1 MTAKPPRP
9 SLPSAHTGRA
19 ARYIALVLEVLWTTL
34 LVLPAALTTSAMRVF
49 DQEPGLLF
57 AVSCWVVL
65 GTRLLFPRRAY
76 FFVTLPVVLL
86 GVACTGA
93 ELLRGVDLLGLL
105 GRWHTFTA
113 LEIAGTAR
121 PYAWATLGTC
131 LVLGTLAF
139 ACHRFVPEHTRPRA
153 VAWGVVAATALLATA
168 VPRTVWLRTW
178 PIDGILLV
186 GATASGSNVMTQYL
200 FPELSY
206 VDPRDPGSSWGA
218 SRVPGAPAAETVV
231 LLIGETIRPDYLR
244 ECGGPARV
252 RPLSSG
258 ARVACDV
265 TAGSD
270 GTSESVPLLISREM
284 PGHRVRVSTDAT
296 FVHALQEAG
305 FEGHW
310 IGVQPRSVAWPD
322 ATVQLFRPDR
332 GRDDA
337 VLLPPL
343 ATALARP
350 APLKAIVLHA
360 NNAHTPY
367 CSRYDRAQ
375 APYPVDCSAG
385 VDAVSPA
392 NLAQVR
398 ASYANAVDASVGLL
412 DDVIDAL
419 SRRPEPT
426 FLVYA
431 PDHGE
436 NLLDDGRELWNHA
449 LRRPTR
455 WDARV
460 PVVFWANDAWRAGHA
475 AQWARLESQ
484 LGAPLMHADLVP
496 TLLDAAGVRYD
507 EPRKAPVDLL
517 ASTVP
522 PQRHRI
528 VQQALDDALDWTTL
542 EAEARAA
549 GPGPAASRPDDARA
563 VVLLPR

>member
-1 MTAKPPRP
+1 MNAKPPRP
-9 SLPSAHTGRA
+9 CLSSAHTGRA
-19 ARYIALVLEVLWTTL
+19 ARYVALVLEVLWTML
-34 LVLPAALTTSAMRVF
+34 LVLPAVLTTSAMRVF
-49 DQEPGLLF
+49 DEDPGLLL

-76 FFVTLPVVLL
+76 FFATLPVALL

-93 ELLRGVDLLGLL
+93 ELLRGVDLLALV
-105 GRWHTFTA
+105 GRWHTFSA
-113 LEIAGTAR
+113 LEIAGAAR
-121 PYAWATLGTC
+121 PYAWATLATC
-131 LVLGTLAF
+131 IVLGALAF
-139 ACHRFVPEHTRPRA
+139 GCYRLVPEHTRPRA

-168 VPRTVWLRTW
+168 VPRTVWLRIW
-178 PIDGILLV
+178 PLDGILLV

-200 FPELSY
+200 FPELSS
-206 VDPRDPGSSWGA
+206 VDPRAPGSRWGA
-218 SRVPGAPAAETVV
+218 SRVPGAPPEETVV

-265 TAGSD
+265 TSGSD
-270 GTSESVPLLISREM
+270 GTSESVPLLVSREM

-310 IGVQPRSVAWPD
+310 ISAQPRSVAWPD
-322 ATVQLFRPDR
+322 ATYQVFQPER
-332 GRDDA
+332 GRDADL
-337 VLLPPL
+337 LLPPL

-360 NNAHTPY
+360 NNAHYPY
-367 CSRYDRAQ
+367 CSRYDSAQ
-375 APYPVDCSAG
+375 APYRVDCSG
-385 VDAVSPA
+385 GIDAVTRD
-392 NLAQVR
+392 NLAQAR
-398 ASYANAVDASVGLL
+398 ANYANAVDASVGLL

-419 SRRPEPT
+419 SHQPQPT

-436 NLLDDGRELWNHA
+436 NLLDDGRVLWNHA
-449 LRRPTR
+449 LRHPTR

-507 EPRKAPVDLL
+507 EPRQEPVDLL

-522 PQRHRI
+522 AQRHRM
-528 VQQALDDALDWTTL
+528 VQQALDNAVDWTTL
-542 EAEARAA
+542 ESEARAA
-549 GPGPAASRPDDARA
+549 GPGPAASGPDDARTA
-563 VVLLPR
+563 GPLLR